1 MPMDNKASK
10 SIAIIGAGIAG
21 LSCAVRLKSLGHQ
34 VELFEKGRGPA
45 GRMSTKRG
53 DNWTADHGA
62 QYFTARDPLFIK
74 QVEQWLAEGV
84 AAAWD
89 PELKVF
95 AAGQWKTSQSKDVR
109 YVGVPGMNAPAKQLA
124 KDLTIHSSQTI
135 DALKHKD
142 GKWYLH
148 SAESGDIAQAFDELI
163 LAIPGP
169 QAFTLAQNI
178 HPDIKALTE
187 SSNMKGCWT
196 IMARFKEKQN
206 VPFDAAFVN
215 KELISWISRNLSK
228 PARKG
233 IESWTI
239 HANAEWSQEFIELDK
254 EQATE
259 QMLACAK
266 KVGLDCTSADIAIH
280 RWRYASGSTASAPG
294 FYVNQALQIGICGDW
309 LNSGRVEGGWL
320 SGYQLANRIAQQ

>member
-1 MPMDNKASK
+1 MSMNNKASK

-21 LSCAVRLKSLGHQ
+21 LSCAVRLTSIGHQ

-53 DNWTADHGA
+53 DDWTADHGA
-62 QYFTARDPLFIK
+62 QYFTARDPAFIK

-84 AAAWD
+84 AAVWS

-95 AAGQWKTSQSKDVR
+95 EAGHWTSSQSKDVR
-109 YVGVPGMNAPAKQLA
+109 YVGIPGMNAPAKQLA
-124 KDLTIHSSQTI
+124 RDLTIQSSQTI
-135 DALKHKD
+135 DALKQKD
-142 GKWYLH
+142 GQWYLH
-148 SAESGDIAQAFDELI
+148 SAESGDIAQGFDELI

-169 QAFTLAQNI
+169 QAFALAQHI

-187 SSNMKGCWT
+187 GSNMKGCWT

-206 VPFDAAFVN
+206 VPFEAAFIN
-215 KELISWISRNLSK
+215 KDLLSWISRNLSK

-233 IESWTI
+233 LESWTI
-239 HANAEWSQEFIELDK
+239 HANAEWSQKFIELDK
-254 EQATE
+254 EQVTE

-266 KVGLDCTSADIAIH
+266 KAGLDCASADIAIH
-280 RWRYASGSTASAPG
+280 RWRYASGSVASAPG
-294 FYVNQALQIGICGDW
+294 FYANQALRIGLCGDW
-309 LNSGRVEGGWL
+309 LNGGRVEGGWL
-320 SGYQLANRIAQQ
+320 SGYALANRIAQQ

>member
-1 MPMDNKASK
+1 MTMNNKASK

-53 DNWTADHGA
+53 DDWTADHGA
-62 QYFTARDPLFIK
+62 QYFTARDPVFMN
-74 QVEQWLAEGV
+74 QVEQWVADGV
-84 AAAWD
+84 AAPWN

-95 AAGQWKTSQSKDVR
+95 EADQWTTCRSKDVR
-109 YVGVPGMNAPAKQLA
+109 YVGIPGMNAPAKQLA

-135 DALKHKD
+135 DAVKHKD
-142 GKWYLH
+142 GKWHLH
-148 SAESGDIAQAFDELI
+148 STESGDITQTFDELI

-169 QAFTLAQNI
+169 QALALAQHI
-178 HPDIKALTE
+178 HPEIKALTE
-187 SSNMKGCWT
+187 NSNMKGCWT

-228 PARKG
+228 PTRKG
-233 IESWTI
+233 LESWTI
-239 HANAEWSQEFIELDK
+239 HANADWSQEFIELDK
-254 EQATE
+254 EQVTE

-266 KVGLDCTSADIAIH
+266 KVGLDCTNADVTIH
-280 RWRYASGSTASAPG
+280 RWRYASGSATSAPG
-294 FYVNQALQIGICGDW
+294 FYVNQSLQIGMCGDW
-309 LNSGRVEGGWL
+309 LNGGRVEGGWL
-320 SGYQLANRIAQQ
+320 SGYQLASRVAR

>member
-1 MPMDNKASK
+1 MTTNNEASK

-34 VELFEKGRGPA
+34 VEVFEKGRGPA

-53 DNWTADHGA
+53 DDWTADHGA

-84 AAAWD
+84 AAPWSPD
-89 PELKVF
+89 LKVF
-95 AAGQWKTSQSKDVR
+95 EAGQWQASQSKDVR
-109 YVGVPGMNAPAKQLA
+109 YVGIPGMNAPAKQLA
-124 KDLTIHSSQTI
+124 KDLMIHSSQTI
-135 DALKHKD
+135 DSLKHKD

-169 QAFTLAQNI
+169 QAFTLAQHI
-178 HPDIKALTE
+178 DTEIKALTE
-187 SSNMKGCWT
+187 NSNMKGCWT

-215 KELISWISRNLSK
+215 RELISWISRNLSK

-233 IESWTI
+233 LESWTI
-239 HANAEWSQEFIELDK
+239 HANADWSQEFIELDK
-254 EQATE
+254 EQVTE

-280 RWRYASGSTASAPG
+280 RWRYASGSTTSAPG
-294 FYVNQALQIGICGDW
+294 FYINPALHIGVCGDW
-309 LNSGRVEGGWL
+309 LNGGRVEGGWL
-320 SGYQLANRIAQQ
+320 SGYQLANRITQQ

>member
-1 MPMDNKASK
+1 MTMNNKASK

-21 LSCAVRLKSLGHQ
+21 LSCAVRLKSRGHQ

-53 DNWTADHGA
+53 DDWTADHGA

-74 QVEQWLAEGV
+74 QVEQWVAEGV
-84 AAAWD
+84 AAAWN
-89 PELKVF
+89 PEVKVF
-95 AAGQWKTSQSKDVR
+95 EAGQWQASQSKDVR
-109 YVGVPGMNAPAKQLA
+109 YVGIPGMNAPAKQLA
-124 KDLTIHSSQTI
+124 KDLIIHSSQTI
-135 DALKHKD
+135 DSLKHKD
-142 GKWYLH
+142 GKWHLH

-163 LAIPGP
+163 LSIPGP
-169 QAFTLAQNI
+169 QAFTLAQHI
-178 HPDIKALTE
+178 DAEIKALAE
-187 SSNMKGCWT
+187 NSNMKGCWT

-233 IESWTI
+233 LESWTI
-239 HANAEWSQEFIELDK
+239 HANADWSQECIELDK
-254 EQATE
+254 EQVT
-259 QMLACAK
+259 QHMLACAK
-266 KVGLDCTSADIAIH
+266 KLGLDCTTADVSIH

-294 FYVNQALQIGICGDW
+294 FYVNQALRIGVCGDW
-309 LNSGRVEGGWL
+309 LNGGRVEGGWL
-320 SGYQLANRIAQQ
+320 SGYQLANRISQ